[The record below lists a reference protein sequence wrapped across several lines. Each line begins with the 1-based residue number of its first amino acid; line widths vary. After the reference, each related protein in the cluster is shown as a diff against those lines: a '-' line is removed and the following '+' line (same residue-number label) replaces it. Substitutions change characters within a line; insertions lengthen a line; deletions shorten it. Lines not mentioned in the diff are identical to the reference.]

1 MLLSTRNKYSYSHKL
16 CLMVLLYFTN
26 GTNSKLASSVFILRD
41 KKSMDWSTCDLT
53 KEDLEVLL
61 HQQLDL
67 DMKLVSYKVQDLTQ
81 PGDNYSS
88 TMLSVDV
95 TLQRY
100 SEVPHSL
107 SLVAKLFP
115 PTKFLCEVINID
127 VTFRKEVNA
136 YTLVFPEFYRLQT
149 EKDIPENEILDV
161 SPKLYGARIN
171 RLGDKN
177 EKADGSAILLLEN
190 LKIYGYGTGDRRN
203 GLNLKHMELGVSK
216 LARFHALS
224 VALKILKPHV
234 FKETVLRACET
245 YQIASQTDETG
256 LPTWVATTMRFVKAI
271 PECEPYLQKIENA
284 LVQFVSS
291 TIPPNEPF
299 AAFIHN
305 DLWANNILFQY
316 EKETND
322 TPNGIKFVDFQ
333 LTQFSSPAKDLIFFI
348 YSSANMDVIKNHYD
362 DLVQLYHTEFTNC
375 LKMLDCNTDPFTLEK
390 LQEEI
395 SVFGSSEFAH
405 LLHMYKFICADQKQ
419 LPELS
424 NNRLEELLDINTGGD
439 IYRDKVIHLVED
451 FLHKGWL

>member
-1 MLLSTRNKYSYSHKL
+1 MEGLL
-16 CLMVLLYFTN
+16 C
-26 GTNSKLASSVFILRD
+26 
-41 KKSMDWSTCDLT
+41 
-53 KEDLEVLL
+53 
-61 HQQLDL
+61 QQLDL
-67 DMKLVSYKVQDLTQ
+67 DVKVVSYKVQDLTQ
-81 PGDNYSS
+81 RGENYSS

-95 TLQRY
+95 TLQHY
-100 SEVPHSL
+100 SEAPYNL

-149 EKDIPENEILDV
+149 EKEIPDNEILDV

-171 RLGDKN
+171 LADRN
-177 EKADGSAILLLEN
+177 EKADGSAVLLLEN
-190 LKIYGYGTGDRRN
+190 LKICGYGTGDRRN

-224 VALKILKPHV
+224 VALKILKPRV

-245 YQIASQTDETG
+245 YQIASKTDKTG
-256 LPTWVATTMRFVKAI
+256 LPTWVATTIRFVKAI

-291 TIPPNEPF
+291 TIPSKEPF
-299 AAFIHN
+299 SAFIHN
-305 DLWANNILFQY
+305 DLWVNNILFQY
-316 EKETND
+316 EKETAD
-322 TPNGIKFVDFQ
+322 TPIGIKFVDFQ

-348 YSSANMDVIKNHYD
+348 YSSAKLDVIDNHYD
-362 DLVQLYHTEFTNC
+362 DLVQLYHFEFTNC
-375 LKMLDCNTDPFTLEK
+375 LNRLNCNSDPFTLEK

-405 LLHMYKFICADQKQ
+405 ILMMYKFICADQKQ

-424 NNRLEELLDINTGGD
+424 DDNLEELLDINTGGD
-439 IYRDKVIHLVED
+439 IYRDKVIYLVED

>member
-1 MLLSTRNKYSYSHKL
+1 
-16 CLMVLLYFTN
+16 
-26 GTNSKLASSVFILRD
+26 
-41 KKSMDWSTCDLT
+41 MDWSTCDLT
-53 KEDLEVLL
+53 KDDLEVLL
-61 HQQLDL
+61 RQQLEL
-67 DMKLVSYKVQDLTQ
+67 DMKLVSYRVQGLTQ

-88 TMLSVDV
+88 TMLLVDV
-95 TLQRY
+95 TLQHY
-100 SEVPHSL
+100 AEAPHNF

-149 EKDIPENEILDV
+149 EKEIPENEILDV

-171 RLGDKN
+171 RLGDRN
-177 EKADGSAILLLEN
+177 EKADGSAVLLLEN
-190 LKIYGYGTGDRRN
+190 LKICGYRTGDRRN
-203 GLNLKHMELGVSK
+203 GLNLKHMQLGVSK

-245 YQIASQTDETG
+245 YHIASQTDETG
-256 LPTWVATTMRFVKAI
+256 LPTWVATTIRFVKAI
-271 PECEPYLQKIENA
+271 PECEPYLQKIKNA

-291 TIPPNEPF
+291 TVPPKEPF

-305 DLWANNILFQY
+305 DFWANNILFQY
-316 EKETND
+316 EKETTD
-322 TPNGIKFVDFQ
+322 TPTGIKFVDFQ

-348 YSSANMDVIKNHYD
+348 YSSAKLDVIDNHYD
-362 DLVQLYHTEFTNC
+362 DLVQLYHFEFTNC
-375 LKMLDCNTDPFTLEK
+375 LKRLDCNTDPFTLEK

-424 NNRLEELLDINTGGD
+424 NDRIEELLDINTGGD
-439 IYRDKVIHLVED
+439 IYRDKVIYLVED
-451 FLHKGWL
+451 FLRKGWL